1 MKVLVSALQPI
12 DIEETSFFV
21 GILVLAHALPKR
33 SYAHSTP
40 VFQKKKKKKTSW
52 GRG

>member
-21 GILVLAHALPKR
+21 AILFLAHALPKR
-33 SYAHSTP
+33 SYAHSTR
-40 VFQKKKKKKTSW
+40 FSKKKKKKTSW